1 MSNLHPCANKC
12 SEYKAEQCKSCLI
25 QETKVQGVYVMGKAD
40 YMGDD
45 AHIDKKKQ
53 CEPLQ
58 TEVARLNAT
67 IERQKA
73 EMVVMQVQINEL
85 TAENAGLHQAATTHF
100 RNQNHYMDL
109 YHKLVC
115 ELYPYAIDLE
125 EPVDGDVN
133 ITSQEFI
140 NGYNRARECAH
151 YNLLEMMESDK
162 EYIRAQ
168 CGMLGG
174 GGAA

>member
-115 ELYPYAIDLE
+115 ELYPYALDLG
-125 EPVDGDVN
+125 EPADVN
-133 ITSQEFI
+133 SDIDKEYMD
-140 NGYNRARECAH
+140 GYNRARECAH
-151 YNLLEMMESDK
+151 HNLMQMMESDE
-162 EYIRAQ
+162 EYICMQ
-168 CGMLGG
+168 CDMLFDW

>member
-12 SEYKAEQCKSCLI
+12 SEYKAKQCKSCLI

-115 ELYPYAIDLE
+115 ELYPYALDLG
-125 EPVDGDVN
+125 EPADVN
-133 ITSQEFI
+133 SDIDKEYMD
-140 NGYNRARECAH
+140 GYNRARECAH
-151 YNLLEMMESDK
+151 HNLMQMMKSDE
-162 EYIRAQ
+162 EYICMQ
-168 CGMLGG
+168 CDMLFDGV
-174 GGAA
+174 AV

>member
-1 MSNLHPCANKC
+1 MNNNTHPCANKC

-53 CEPLQ
+53 CELLQ

-100 RNQNHYMDL
+100 RNQNHYQNEVVETQAE
-109 YHKLVC
+109 KLLSLRDEKA
-115 ELYPYAIDLE
+115 ELQKRVDTLEKAEFKLAQVKAILQNN
-125 EPVDGDVN
+125 PK
-133 ITSQEFI
+133 
-140 NGYNRARECAH
+140 
-151 YNLLEMMESDK
+151 LLESILVKKIEQALK
-162 EYIRAQ
+162 GEQ
-168 CGMLGG
+168 P
-174 GGAA
+174 

>member
-115 ELYPYAIDLE
+115 ELYPYALDLG
-125 EPVDGDVN
+125 EPADVN
-133 ITSQEFI
+133 SDIDKEYMD
-140 NGYNRARECAH
+140 GYNRARECAH
-151 YNLLEMMESDK
+151 HNLMQMMESDE
-162 EYIRAQ
+162 EYICMQ
-168 CGMLGG
+168 CDMLFDE

>member
-1 MSNLHPCANKC
+1 
-12 SEYKAEQCKSCLI
+12 
-25 QETKVQGVYVMGKAD
+25 MGKAD

-53 CEPLQ
+53 CELLQ

-115 ELYPYAIDLE
+115 ELYPYALDLG
-125 EPVDGDVN
+125 EPADGSDYIGKN
-133 ITSQEFI
+133 YR
-140 NGYNRARECAH
+140 NGYNRARECASV
-151 YNLLEMMESDK
+151 NLLEMMESDI
-162 EYIRAQ
+162 EYIKSY
-168 CGMLGG
+168 CGVLGG
-174 GGAA
+174 GGA

>member
-115 ELYPYAIDLE
+115 ELYPYALDLG
-125 EPVDGDVN
+125 EPADVN
-133 ITSQEFI
+133 SDIDKEYMD
-140 NGYNRARECAH
+140 GYNRARECAH
-151 YNLLEMMESDK
+151 HNLMQMMKSDE
-162 EYIRAQ
+162 EYICMQ
-168 CGMLGG
+168 CDMLFD